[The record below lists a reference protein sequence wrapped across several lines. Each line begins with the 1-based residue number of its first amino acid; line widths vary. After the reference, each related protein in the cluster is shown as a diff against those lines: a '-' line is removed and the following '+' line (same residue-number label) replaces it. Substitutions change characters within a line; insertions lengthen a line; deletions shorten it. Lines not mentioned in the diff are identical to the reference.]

1 MAVRL
6 QRVSHEIQ
14 GPYLVNL
21 CGRAKRLPLACDEAP
36 FGAPLM
42 VEFHVAIHT
51 VHFFVVPSFAIL
63 AHACEA
69 FPKAPS

>member
-1 MAVRL
+1 MNSMGVLSPRE
-6 QRVSHEIQ
+6 SW
-14 GPYLVNL
+14 G
-21 CGRAKRLPLACDEAP
+21 LACDEAS

-42 VEFHVAIHT
+42 VKFHVAIHP

-69 FPKAPS
+69 FPKVPS